1 MITERPVQGR
11 SPGLRRAAPRT
22 AEASASGRDTA
33 AVIRAYVSLTKP
45 RIVELLLVTTVP
57 AMMVAAGGWPD
68 LGLVLVVLVGGSL
81 AAGAASALNCY
92 IDRDI
97 DELMRRTKRRPLPA
111 HSVTPRAVLIF
122 GLTLAAGAA
131 SALYCYID
139 RDSDQLMRRTN
150 RRPLPAH
157 SVTPRAVLIFGFTL
171 AAISLVL
178 MGAFTN
184 WLATALTAAAI
195 FYYDVVYTLWLKRRT
210 SQNTFWGGVCGAA
223 PVIIGWAAVT
233 GSVSAMGWA
242 LFAIVFFWQ
251 MPHFYALAIKYKDDY
266 ARAGIPM
273 LPVVR
278 SAGRVNREILL
289 FTVLTVA
296 ASLVA
301 WPLGLGPIYGVTASV
316 VGALFLLE
324 AIRLVG
330 RSRRGEALK
339 PMRLFHWS
347 TTYLTILFIA
357 VAIDALV

>member
-1 MITERPVQGR
+1 
-11 SPGLRRAAPRT
+11 
-22 AEASASGRDTA
+22 
-33 AVIRAYVSLTKP
+33 VIRAYVSLTKP

-97 DELMRRTKRRPLPA
+97 DQLMRRTKRRPLPA

-122 GLTLAAGAA
+122 GLTLALI
-131 SALYCYID
+131 SVL
-139 RDSDQLMRRTN
+139 LM
-150 RRPLPAH
+150 A
-157 SVTPRAVLIFGFTL
+157 
-171 AAISLVL
+171 
-178 MGAFTN
+178 AFTN

-210 SQNTFWGGVCGAA
+210 SQNTFWGGACGAA

-233 GSVSAMGWA
+233 GSVAPMGWA
-242 LFAIVFFWQ
+242 LFAVVFFWQ

-266 ARAGIPM
+266 ARAGVPM

-278 SAGRVNREILL
+278 SARRVNFEILL

-296 ASLVA
+296 ASLAV
-301 WPLGLGPIYGVTASV
+301 WPLGLGPIYGVTALLT
-316 VGALFLLE
+316 GALFLYE
-324 AIRLVG
+324 AVRLG
-330 RSRRGEALK
+330 MRSRRGQVAQ
-339 PMRLFHWS
+339 PMRLFHGS
-347 TTYLTILFIA
+347 VTYLTVLFIA
-357 VAIDALV
+357 VAVDALI

>member
-1 MITERPVQGR
+1 MITERPVPGR
-11 SPGLRRAAPRT
+11 PPGLPERRAAEAVRT
-22 AEASASGRDTA
+22 ETRRDA
-33 AVIRAYVSLTKP
+33 RAVVRAYVALTKP
-45 RIVELLLVTTVP
+45 RIVELLLITTIP
-57 AMMVAAGGWPD
+57 AMMLAAGGWPD
-68 LGLVLVVLVGGSL
+68 LGLTAIVLVGGAL

-97 DELMRRTKRRPLPA
+97 DQLMRRTK
-111 HSVTPRAVLIF
+111 
-122 GLTLAAGAA
+122 
-131 SALYCYID
+131 
-139 RDSDQLMRRTN
+139 

-178 MGAFTN
+178 MGVFTN

-210 SQNTFWGGVCGAA
+210 PQNTFWGGICGAA

-278 SAGRVNREILL
+278 SAARVNREILL

-301 WPLGLGPIYGVTASV
+301 WPLGLGPIYGITASI

-330 RSRRGEALK
+330 RSRRGGPLK